1 MPPSHSTFTHPSLPD
16 KRSLVKE
23 FVGLNLDQLR
33 TPALVIDQSIF
44 RDNCERLTREAERRG
59 MRFRA
64 HVKTHKTIEGTRI
77 QLGAGGGVKAVVCST
92 MVEIWQ
98 IIQHGL
104 VEEGSILYAMPVSLD
119 KMEDLHNAQSEVRDK
134 AVIRLMVDHPT
145 QIEALKN
152 FNERNGLRRKWSVFI
167 KVDGGGKR
175 AGLPSDSK
183 EMKDLIALCLSSSH
197 VEIFGFYSHFG
208 QSYTSDSLDKA
219 STYFYG
225 EVECVNLAAR
235 SARDLG
241 FTGKLVLSV
250 GATPTAHAATR
261 QFFMP
266 KDLEGE
272 LELHAGNYCM
282 LDLQQL
288 HTSLISPSDIAITVL
303 TRIISLY
310 PLRDEAL
317 CDAGALA
324 MSKDTGPIS
333 GYGRVVFPISARGWD
348 LGRISQEHGI
358 LVRNPSRVLA
368 PHIDPAQSSEGITGR
383 KKNVDRVEVRGK
395 KVEDQ
400 EEEIVERNGLEIG
413 GLIRIIPQHACLT
426 CASFPWFYVVDGGEE
441 VVDVWIPWKGW

>member
-16 KRSLVKE
+16 KRPLVKE

-44 RDNCERLTREAERRG
+44 QENCERLTREAKSRG

-104 VEEGSILYAMPVSLD
+104 VEEGSVNDILYAMPVSLD

-358 LVRNPSRVLA
+358 LVRNPS
-368 PHIDPAQSSEGITGR
+368 Q
-383 KKNVDRVEVRGK
+383 
-395 KVEDQ
+395 
-400 EEEIVERNGLEIG
+400 EIVERNGLEIG